1 MGVECGS
8 SGVRSWNRKEI
19 PSVVIVH
26 CALHCATG
34 EIPHIERAQAIIAP
48 HGIYGT
54 NMPISP
60 FQSGKKQFHGLT
72 GTRLPR
78 IFADII
84 TSHIIYFAP
93 KISANKI
100 CENEVFSVISHR
112 IRRSAH
118 FFMPAHIGSSKANKR
133 QIIEYQVLK
142 TREKLIEI
150 ARQLFAHKGIENTT
164 MNDIASAS
172 DKGRR
177 TIYTYFR
184 SKRDIYNAVVKTE
197 SDKII
202 DKLSAIVALPI
213 DPEQKLMDFIFARFE
228 AIKESVTRNGTLRAG
243 FFRDVR
249 KVDRARRSNTS
260 SEANMLRQ
268 ILLEGVNQGVF
279 HIRHV
284 EQTAMVMLLSLQ
296 GLDVPYIRDNFSELG
311 IEKLKLREYIDDFI
325 MNGIRNKSK

>member
-1 MGVECGS
+1 M
-8 SGVRSWNRKEI
+8 
-19 PSVVIVH
+19 
-26 CALHCATG
+26 
-34 EIPHIERAQAIIAP
+34 
-48 HGIYGT
+48 
-54 NMPISP
+54 
-60 FQSGKKQFHGLT
+60 
-72 GTRLPR
+72 
-78 IFADII
+78 
-84 TSHIIYFAP
+84 
-93 KISANKI
+93 
-100 CENEVFSVISHR
+100 
-112 IRRSAH
+112 
-118 FFMPAHIGSSKANKR
+118 
-133 QIIEYQVLK
+133 LK
-142 TREKLIEI
+142 TRDKLIEI

-202 DKLSAIVALPI
+202 DKLSAIVAQPV
-213 DPEQKLMDFIFARFE
+213 DPQQKLMDFIFARFE
-228 AIKESVTRNGTLRAG
+228 AIKESVSRNGTLKAG

-249 KVDRARRSNTS
+249 KVDRARRSNTT
-260 SEANMLRQ
+260 SEANMLKQ

-311 IEKLKLREYIDDFI
+311 IEKLKLREYIEAFI
-325 MNGIRNKSK
+325 MNGRKNK

>member
-1 MGVECGS
+1 M
-8 SGVRSWNRKEI
+8 RKI
-19 PSVVIVH
+19 TI
-26 CALHCATG
+26 ALC
-34 EIPHIERAQAIIAP
+34 
-48 HGIYGT
+48 
-54 NMPISP
+54 NNDNL
-60 FQSGKKQFHGLT
+60 F
-72 GTRLPR
+72 
-78 IFADII
+78 
-84 TSHIIYFAP
+84 
-93 KISANKI
+93 NKD
-100 CENEVFSVISHR
+100 NT
-112 IRRSAH
+112 
-118 FFMPAHIGSSKANKR
+118 
-133 QIIEYQVLK
+133 VLK
-142 TREKLIEI
+142 TRDKLIEI

-213 DPEQKLMDFIFARFE
+213 EPEEKLMDFIFARFE
-228 AIKESVTRNGTLRAG
+228 AIKESVTRNGTLKAG

-260 SEANMLRQ
+260 SEANMLKQ

-325 MNGIRNKSK
+325 MNGIKNK

>member
-1 MGVECGS
+1 M
-8 SGVRSWNRKEI
+8 RKI
-19 PSVVIVH
+19 TL
-26 CALHCATG
+26 ALC
-34 EIPHIERAQAIIAP
+34 
-48 HGIYGT
+48 Y
-54 NMPISP
+54 NDNL
-60 FQSGKKQFHGLT
+60 F
-72 GTRLPR
+72 
-78 IFADII
+78 
-84 TSHIIYFAP
+84 
-93 KISANKI
+93 NKDDT
-100 CENEVFSVISHR
+100 
-112 IRRSAH
+112 
-118 FFMPAHIGSSKANKR
+118 
-133 QIIEYQVLK
+133 VLK
-142 TREKLIEI
+142 TRDKLIEI

-213 DPEQKLMDFIFARFE
+213 EPEQKLMDFIFARFE
-228 AIKESVTRNGTLRAG
+228 AIKESVTRNGTLKAG

-260 SEANMLRQ
+260 SEANMLKQ

-325 MNGIRNKSK
+325 MNGIKNK

>member
-1 MGVECGS
+1 M
-8 SGVRSWNRKEI
+8 
-19 PSVVIVH
+19 
-26 CALHCATG
+26 
-34 EIPHIERAQAIIAP
+34 
-48 HGIYGT
+48 
-54 NMPISP
+54 
-60 FQSGKKQFHGLT
+60 
-72 GTRLPR
+72 
-78 IFADII
+78 
-84 TSHIIYFAP
+84 
-93 KISANKI
+93 
-100 CENEVFSVISHR
+100 
-112 IRRSAH
+112 
-118 FFMPAHIGSSKANKR
+118 
-133 QIIEYQVLK
+133 LK
-142 TREKLIEI
+142 TRDKLIES

-202 DKLSAIVALPI
+202 DKLSAIVAQPV
-213 DPEQKLMDFIFARFE
+213 DPQQKLMDFIFARFE
-228 AIKESVTRNGTLRAG
+228 AIKESVSRNGTLKAG

-249 KVDRARRSNTS
+249 KVDRARRSNTT
-260 SEANMLRQ
+260 SEANMLKQ

-311 IEKLKLREYIDDFI
+311 IEKLKLREYIEAFI
-325 MNGIRNKSK
+325 MNGIKNK

>member
-1 MGVECGS
+1 M
-8 SGVRSWNRKEI
+8 
-19 PSVVIVH
+19 
-26 CALHCATG
+26 
-34 EIPHIERAQAIIAP
+34 
-48 HGIYGT
+48 
-54 NMPISP
+54 
-60 FQSGKKQFHGLT
+60 
-72 GTRLPR
+72 
-78 IFADII
+78 
-84 TSHIIYFAP
+84 
-93 KISANKI
+93 
-100 CENEVFSVISHR
+100 
-112 IRRSAH
+112 
-118 FFMPAHIGSSKANKR
+118 
-133 QIIEYQVLK
+133 LK
-142 TREKLIEI
+142 TRDKLIEI

-202 DKLSAIVALPI
+202 DKLSAIVAQPV
-213 DPEQKLMDFIFARFE
+213 DPQQKLMDFIFARFE
-228 AIKESVTRNGTLRAG
+228 AIKESVSSNGTLKAG

-249 KVDRARRSNTS
+249 KVDRARRSNTT
-260 SEANMLRQ
+260 SEANMLKQ

-311 IEKLKLREYIDDFI
+311 IEKLKLREYIEAFI
-325 MNGIRNKSK
+325 MNGIKNK